1 MEFAEL
7 REKYRDFYMPAFSVR
22 AGDREIRERDGLLTQ
37 VVVDTTLDGAAYF
50 TFTLAERADRSD
62 ALEGEEFEAGR
73 TVEVSM
79 GYGDRLEP
87 LAVGRVH
94 SVRPEFPA
102 DGGSTVAVSG
112 YGLLHD
118 LMRVARSA
126 SWDDRTD
133 SDVVREVASGYDFA
147 ELDVE
152 ETGMTHPKVIQNAET
167 DYTFLR
173 RLADRNGF
181 ELFAE
186 RDTFCF
192 RAPKYDAEP
201 TLTLR
206 RGESLGSFFPE
217 LSRASQVGEVEVRH
231 WDPKG
236 KTEIVGTAT
245 GDEAETGKAV
255 LRVPVE
261 SREEAERVA
270 EAALA
275 RIAAGLLQG
284 TGEVV
289 GVPELR
295 VGETV
300 RIEGLG
306 ERFTNNYYI
315 HGVVQG
321 IGMSGYSTTFDVR
334 ERAI

>member
-1 MEFAEL
+1 MDFGEL
-7 REKYRDFYMPAFSVR
+7 RERYGDFYMPGFSVHV
-22 AGDREIRERDGLLTQ
+22 GDREIRERDGLLTE

-50 TFTLAERADRSD
+50 SFTLAERADRSD
-62 ALEGEEFEAGR
+62 ALDGEEFEAGR

-79 GYGDRLEP
+79 GYGNRLES
-87 LAVGRVH
+87 LAIGRVH

-133 SDVVREVASGYDFA
+133 SDVVQEVASGYDFA

-152 ETGMTHPKVIQNAET
+152 DTGTTHPKIIQNAET
-167 DYTFLR
+167 DYAFLR

-186 RDTFCF
+186 RDTFHF
-192 RAPKYDAEP
+192 RTPKYEAEP

-206 RGESLGSFFPE
+206 YGESLHSFFPE

-231 WDPKG
+231 WDPKA
-236 KTEIVGTAT
+236 KTEIVGSAK

-255 LRVPVE
+255 LRVPVK
-261 SREEAERVA
+261 SREEADRIA
-270 EAALA
+270 EAALE

-284 TGEVV
+284 TGDVV
-289 GVPELR
+289 GIPEIR

-315 HGVVQG
+315 QGVVQG

-334 ERAI
+334 ERTL